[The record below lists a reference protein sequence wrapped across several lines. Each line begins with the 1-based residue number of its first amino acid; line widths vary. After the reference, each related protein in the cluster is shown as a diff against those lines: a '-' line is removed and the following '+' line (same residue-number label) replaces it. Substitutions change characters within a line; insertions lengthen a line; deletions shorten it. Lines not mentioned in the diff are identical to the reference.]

1 MNPLFAPDSIAVFG
15 ASDRPGSWGR
25 HLAEGALR
33 SGVDVQL
40 VNPRPGRLHTVA
52 FTPAPERP
60 IDLAVIAVPAVGFAA
75 AVDVALAAG
84 ARSVVGITAGLS
96 RSESHQVAQLVRDQG
111 ATLLGPN
118 CLGVYDS
125 RSGLS
130 LLWGEL
136 PPGDVTLFSQS
147 GNLAL
152 ELGVIAR
159 RSGLGFRRF
168 ASLGDCAGLRT
179 ADLLPEHGGAR
190 AIALYLEDFTDGRT
204 LIDRAATIVD
214 SGIPVALLAAGRS
227 AVGAAA
233 ASTHTGAL
241 AGDHAVLAAA
251 CRDAGIRLVR
261 TPTELIEACRVVPRL
276 RGNRV
281 GIVGDG
287 GGHGILAADLA
298 IAAGLAVPRPPVDL
312 AGAGERDMSAYSR
325 AAGDLAATGDVDCV
339 LLTGYFG
346 GYSADDPAMAETEL
360 AVAGEISDG
369 AADGG
374 VPVVVH
380 SFAGF
385 PPSGPS
391 ASVRRLAAAGIPVWP
406 AVEHAIG
413 ALAHAATPAR
423 GVPPLVSAVDAAS
436 SGVDAVPP
444 GDWYFAGRALLPE
457 VAFAD
462 AEPVRDAAEAVAA
475 AERIGYPVVLKAL
488 GRAHKSDDGGVVLGL
503 RTAAAV
509 TAAFGR
515 LPASSAYAVERQHD
529 LAEGIE
535 LLVGARIDACFGPVV
550 VVGAG
555 GLLTEVL
562 QDSAVALA
570 PVDAYRAGD
579 MLRELRLFPLL
590 AGHRGRPAVDV
601 TGVTSVIEAVSQAI
615 CRTAGLAALELN
627 PVLVTSSGAVALDCH
642 GENVS

>member
-1 MNPLFAPDSIAVFG
+1 MNPLFEPDSIAVFG
-15 ASDRPGSWGR
+15 ASDKPGSWGR
-25 HLAEGALR
+25 QLAEGALR

-40 VNPRPGRLHTVA
+40 INLRPGQLKTIA
-52 FTPAPERP
+52 FTAAPERP
-60 IDLAVIAVPAVGFAA
+60 VDLAVIAVPAPAFPA
-75 AVDVALAAG
+75 AVDTALAAG
-84 ARSVVGITAGLS
+84 ARSVVGITAGLAPS
-96 RSESHQVAQLVRDQG
+96 VALQIAQVVRDQG
-111 ATLLGPN
+111 AVLLGPN

-125 RSGLS
+125 LSGLS

-136 PPGDVTLFSQS
+136 PAGDVALFSQS

-152 ELGVIAR
+152 ELGAIAR
-159 RSGLGFRRF
+159 RTGLGFRRF
-168 ASLGDCAGLRT
+168 ASLGDAAGLR
-179 ADLLPEHGGAR
+179 AVDLLPQHGDAR
-190 AIALYLEDFTDGRT
+190 AIALYLEDLSDGRA
-204 LIDRAATIVD
+204 LVEQAAAIVD
-214 SGIPVALLAAGRS
+214 SGIPVTLLAAGRS

-233 ASTHTGAL
+233 ARTHTGAL

-261 TPTELIEACRVVPRL
+261 TPTELIEACRVVPRV
-276 RGNRV
+276 RGRRL

-298 IAAGLAVPRPPVDL
+298 IAAGLSVPRPPVDL
-312 AGAGERDMSAYSR
+312 AGAGERDLSAYAEAVR
-325 AAGDLAATGDVDCV
+325 NLAATGDVDCV

-346 GYSADDPAMAETEL
+346 GYSADDPAMAAAEL
-360 AVAGEISDG
+360 EVASVIG
-369 AADGG
+369 ASGG
-374 VPVVVH
+374 DVPVVAH

-385 PPSGPS
+385 PPTGPS
-391 ASVRRLAAAGIPVWP
+391 ASVRRLTAAGVPVWP
-406 AVEHAIG
+406 AVEHAIE
-413 ALAHAATPAR
+413 AVAHATTPR
-423 GVPPLVSAVDAAS
+423 QGMPELPSTVDEAPS
-436 SGVDAVPP
+436 

-457 VAFAD
+457 VAFAA
-462 AEPVRDAAEAVAA
+462 AERVRDADEAVAA
-475 AERIGYPVVLKAL
+475 AERIGYPVVLKVL

-503 RTAAAV
+503 RTAAEV

-515 LPASSAYAVERQHD
+515 VPASPAYAVEREHD

-535 LLVGARIDACFGPVV
+535 VLVGARRDPGFGPVV

-562 QDSAVALA
+562 GDSVVALA
-570 PVDAYRAGD
+570 PVDAYRAEE
-579 MLRELRLFPLL
+579 MLRDLRIFPLL

-601 TGVTSVIEAVSQAI
+601 TALTRVIVAVSEAV

-627 PVLVTSSGAVALDCH
+627 PVLVTPDGAVALDCH

>member
-15 ASDRPGSWGR
+15 ASAKPGSWGR

-40 VNPRPGRLHTVA
+40 INPRPGRLHTVE

-60 IDLAVIAVPAVGFAA
+60 IDLAVIAVPATGFAA
-75 AVDVALAAG
+75 AVDTALAAG

-96 RSESHQVAQLVRDQG
+96 RAESRQVAQVVRDQG

-152 ELGVIAR
+152 ELGAIAR

-168 ASLGDCAGLRT
+168 ASLGDCAGLRA
-179 ADLLPEHGGAR
+179 ADLLPQHGDAR
-190 AIALYLEDFTDGRT
+190 SIALYLEDLTDGRA
-204 LIDRAATIVD
+204 LLEQAAGIVE
-214 SGIPVALLAAGRS
+214 SGIPVALLAAGGS
-227 AVGAAA
+227 PMGAAA

-241 AGDHAVLAAA
+241 AGDHAVLAAG

-261 TPTELIEACRVVPRL
+261 TPTELIEACRVAPRI
-276 RGNRV
+276 RGGRLGV
-281 GIVGDG
+281 VGDG
-287 GGHGILAADLA
+287 GGHGVLAADLA
-298 IAAGLAVPRPPVDL
+298 IAAGLSVPRPPVDL
-312 AGAGERDMSAYSR
+312 AGAGERDMSAYAR
-325 AAGDLAATGDVDCV
+325 AVAASAVAGDVDCV

-346 GYSADDPAMAETEL
+346 GYSADDPAMAATEL
-360 AVAGEISDG
+360 AVADEI
-369 AADGG
+369 AARAAESG

-385 PPSGPS
+385 PSGGPS
-391 ASVRRLAAAGIPVWP
+391 ASVRRLMAAGIPVWP

-413 ALAHAATPAR
+413 ALAHAACPVR
-423 GVPPLVSAVDAAS
+423 GIPPIPSTVDS
-436 SGVDAVPP
+436 VPP

-457 VAFAD
+457 VAFAE
-462 AEPVRDAAEAVAA
+462 AEPVRDAEEAVAA
-475 AERIGYPVVLKAL
+475 AERVGYPVVLKAL

-503 RTAAAV
+503 RTAAEVA
-509 TAAFGR
+509 AAFGR
-515 LPASSAYAVERQHD
+515 LPISPAYAVERQHD
-529 LAEGIE
+529 LAEGVE
-535 LLVGARIDACFGPVV
+535 VLVGARVDPCFGPVV

-555 GLLTEVL
+555 GLLAEVL
-562 QDSAVALA
+562 EDSAVALA
-570 PVDAYRAGD
+570 PVDAGRAGEL
-579 MLRELRLFPLL
+579 LRLLRLFPLL
-590 AGHRGRPAVDV
+590 AGHRGRSAVDL
-601 TGVTSVIEAVSQAI
+601 TGLTRVIEAVSQAV